1 MKNSLLYNIIG
12 FVSLVFCFAS
22 CTVEQK
28 KYVIGVSQCSDD
40 SWRTKLQQ
48 ELELSTYFND
58 EVQLILCSANDNV
71 EKQRQQ
77 IDSLV
82 NIGVDLLIVSPQ
94 QLDDLSSSIS
104 RATDQ
109 KIPVILFDRKSD
121 VKNYTAFMGA
131 DNYRIGQM
139 LGDYAATL
147 LGDAGTIVEI
157 GGEHG
162 SSPAIERH
170 RGFTDAIKC
179 YPNVHIIGYEEG
191 NWKQTSGNAA
201 MENILQ
207 RLERENPDF
216 TINLVFGGN
225 DRMAEGAREAV
236 NHYVTMHPQSAL
248 ARQSS
253 VKYLGIDALPTPGGG
268 MEKVRDGILTASAIY
283 PTHGDELMQ
292 LALNILEGKPY
303 EKNNDM
309 ETSLVTSDN
318 ANVLL
323 LQNKEIENQHRYIQK
338 MHARVDGIL
347 SQLSV
352 QRLALF
358 SIIFVVLVVS
368 TLLVVSV
375 RAYRTKKRLYE
386 QLRQKNEEINHEKAT
401 VERQRDELEEQR
413 DQYLD
418 AITKKENTMVEGNID
433 GELADGPRNTFMEN
447 FMQCL
452 DEQFTDPDLS
462 VEDIGHAMCISR
474 VQLYRRVK
482 AITGKTPV
490 EFIREKR
497 LKEANLLLTDGSL
510 SVSEVAYRVGFSAP
524 SYFTKCYKDFYGK
537 SPSGKKK

>member
-1 MKNSLLYNIIG
+1 M
-12 FVSLVFCFAS
+12 FCVAS
-22 CTVEQK
+22 CSVEQK

-58 EVQLILCSANDNV
+58 EVQLVLCSANDNV
-71 EKQRQQ
+71 ERQRRQ

-82 NIGVDLLIVSPQ
+82 DLGVDLLIVSPQ

-104 RATDQ
+104 RATAQ

-121 VKNYTAFMGA
+121 VKDYTAFMGA

-147 LGDAGTIVEI
+147 LGDAGTVVEI

-170 RGFTDAIKC
+170 RGFADALKR
-179 YPNVHIIGYEEG
+179 YPKMQTIGFEEG
-191 NWKQTSGNAA
+191 NWKQESGKAA
-201 MENILQ
+201 MERILQ
-207 RLERENPDF
+207 RLEKENPDF

-225 DRMAEGAREAV
+225 DRMAEGAREAIDR
-236 NHYVTMHPQSAL
+236 YVAMHPQSAL
-248 ARQSS
+248 ARQAP
-253 VKYLGIDALPTPGGG
+253 VQYLGIDALPTPGGG
-268 MEKVRDGILTASAIY
+268 MEKVRDGVLTASAIY

-292 LALNILEGKPY
+292 LALNILDGKPY

-323 LQNKEIENQHRYIQK
+323 LQNKEIENQHRHIQK
-338 MHARVDGIL
+338 MHARVNGIL
-347 SQLSV
+347 SRLNV
-352 QRLALF
+352 QRLVLLGF
-358 SIIFVVLVVS
+358 IFVVFVVS
-368 TLLVVSV
+368 ALLVVSV

-386 QLRQKNEEINHEKAT
+386 QLRQKNEEINREKAT

-413 DQYLD
+413 DQILD
-418 AITKKENTMVEGNID
+418 ATTKKEDCAGDDMACGALV
-433 GELADGPRNTFMEN
+433 DGPRNAFLEH

-452 DEQFTDPDLS
+452 DERFTDPDLS
-462 VEDIGHAMCISR
+462 VEDIGRALCLSR

-482 AITGKTPV
+482 AVTGKTPV
-490 EFIREKR
+490 EIIREKR
-497 LKEANLLLTDGSL
+497 LNQARLLLADGSL

-524 SYFTKCYKDFYGK
+524 SYFTKCYKEFFGK
-537 SPSGKKK
+537 SPSEKKK